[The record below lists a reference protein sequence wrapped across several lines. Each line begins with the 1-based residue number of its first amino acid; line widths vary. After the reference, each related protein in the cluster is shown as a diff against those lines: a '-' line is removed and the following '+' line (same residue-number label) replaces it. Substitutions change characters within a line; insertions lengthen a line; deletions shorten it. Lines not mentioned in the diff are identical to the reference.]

1 MALFCNNHANLPIH
15 KWHSITRKSSA
26 KSLQGTPLI
35 SWRKGRCVKDIPVR
49 PTPLLAI
56 HVNQCT
62 SFATQKHRVPRKLA
76 SLRSRRNIYRT
87 GGINFACKEGQN
99 KRHGGQ

>member
-62 SFATQKHRVPRKLA
+62 SFATQNPHAETATVQGKCNVLWIFV
-76 SLRSRRNIYRT
+76 LRIQSAFRPPVGNPDT
-87 GGINFACKEGQN
+87 N
-99 KRHGGQ
+99 